1 MYPED
6 IPFLRQMAA
15 DLVEASRVRP
25 GEKVASYGPN
35 STGGTLI
42 RPGGRYCY
50 PAFWIRDY
58 AMSLGCGLIT
68 PEEQE
73 HALLLT
79 ARLQADRDHL
89 TRSGGRIPRGSI
101 ADHITFGGLP
111 IFYPGT
117 LDDFVG
123 QGGPWGPLPPF
134 DNAFFFIFM
143 AWKLAIF
150 HGRENL
156 LSTPINGL
164 SLGERLHLAF
174 HSVPGDPQTGLV
186 ECTPAN
192 RGVSFG
198 FMDTV
203 YHTGK
208 LLFASLLKWQAA
220 RRMEEISHILKDND
234 QAQQYRETHQR
245 IQETLPGTFAHPS
258 GLLRASTGDSQQS
271 DAWGS
276 AYAVYCGILPWQQS
290 RTVSGALA
298 ELYRQGRLAWNGATR
313 HVPVGMDYSEE
324 TCWEKVVGGF
334 RHNTYQNGA
343 YWSTPTGW
351 VLYALDKVNQEAA
364 HQLADEYIA
373 ELRRGDYRRGEAFG
387 SPWECAYPDG
397 EHRQNP
403 VYMASLTAVLPEV
416 LMLKDI
422 D

>member
-6 IPFLRQMAA
+6 ITFLRQMAA

-25 GEKVASYGPN
+25 GEMVAGYGPN
-35 STGGTLI
+35 TTGGTLI
-42 RPGGRYCY
+42 RPGGRDCY

-79 ARLQADRDHL
+79 ARLQADADRR
-89 TRSGGRIPRGSI
+89 TGSGGQILRGSI

-117 LDDFVG
+117 LDDYEG

-156 LSTPINGL
+156 LSTPVNGVA
-164 SLGERLHLAF
+164 LGERLHLAF
-174 HSVPGDPQTGLV
+174 ASVPGDPQTGLV
-186 ECTPAN
+186 KCTRAN

-198 FMDTV
+198 FTDTV

-220 RRMEEISHILKDND
+220 RRMEEISHILKETER
-234 QAQQYRETHQR
+234 AQQYRETQQR
-245 IQETLPGTFAHPS
+245 IQESLPGTFSHPS
-258 GLLRASTGDSQQS
+258 GLL
-271 DAWGS
+271 
-276 AYAVYCGILPWQQS
+276 P
-290 RTVSGALA
+290 
-298 ELYRQGRLAWNGATR
+298 RQHRGQ
-313 HVPVGMDYSEE
+313 P
-324 TCWEKVVGGF
+324 
-334 RHNTYQNGA
+334 
-343 YWSTPTGW
+343 
-351 VLYALDKVNQEAA
+351 AA
-364 HQLADEYIA
+364 
-373 ELRRGDYRRGEAFG
+373 
-387 SPWECAYPDG
+387 
-397 EHRQNP
+397 
-403 VYMASLTAVLPEV
+403 
-416 LMLKDI
+416 
-422 D
+422 